1 MGITMLTEELG
12 RHGDS
17 GKAVPAA
24 HSPEKPQ
31 AKGWKEAQEVLAPK
45 GPPGLENSLLR
56 GEPPFS
62 WLRNS
67 ITGAEER
74 QSFKPKTPRKARPI
88 SAAAMGRGH
97 SQTVPPWD
105 VI

>member
-1 MGITMLTEELG
+1 MLTEELG

-56 GEPPFS
+56 GES
-62 WLRNS
+62 R
-67 ITGAEER
+67 AMRAREEISR
-74 QSFKPKTPRKARPI
+74 QTDSQY
-88 SAAAMGRGH
+88 GRGFPAVRRTPVFLA
-97 SQTVPPWD
+97 SE
-105 VI
+105 

>member
-1 MGITMLTEELG
+1 MLTEELG

-31 AKGWKEAQEVLAPK
+31 TKGWKEAQEVLAPK

-67 ITGAEER
+67 ITGAEEK
-74 QSFKPKTPRKARPI
+74 QSFVAPWELVREYRVTMPKGWYRVRYQPFGI
-88 SAAAMGRGH
+88 WEGRG
-97 SQTVPPWD
+97 
-105 VI
+105 